1 VNSAD
6 DKKERTRMPGKTPLL
21 IAIAITTFVLVMIA
35 SMATQITVSTAPA
48 PTSVPSATAVTA
60 LDPATEALIRSRED
74 QYRQALE
81 TAQAQIAVANA
92 KLTETN
98 AKLTETNAKLAE
110 VKQPAQP
117 VAPAEPVTTY
127 PVSADQAAA
136 IALDAMPNAQLIKA
150 PELVSLQGV
159 PAYEVV
165 FDQGT
170 IYIDAQTGAVQFNG
184 MAAANGEPV
193 TAEQAAQ
200 AASNYLGGGT
210 VVDVKPVKKRGVDV
224 YEVQFQD
231 GTNIYVST
239 TTGQVVY
246 AEVKSVAEHQGDDDH
261 SEEQHD
267 DDD

>member
-1 VNSAD
+1 
-6 DKKERTRMPGKTPLL
+6 MPGKTPLL

-35 SMATQITVSTAPA
+35 SMATQITASTVPA
-48 PTSVPSATAVTA
+48 PTSQPVATPITA

-81 TAQAQIAVANA
+81 TAQAQIAV
-92 KLTETN
+92 
-98 AKLTETNAKLAE
+98 TNAKLAE

-136 IALDAMPNAQLIKA
+136 IALEAMPNAQLIKA
-150 PELVSLQGV
+150 PELVSLQGI

-170 IYIDAQTGAVQFNG
+170 IYIEAQTGAVQFNDI
-184 MAAANGEPV
+184 AAANGEPV

-246 AEVKSVAEHQGDDDH
+246 AEVRNIAEGDDDEHSEARHNDDDH
-261 SEEQHD
+261 SEEHVD
-267 DDD
+267 D